1 MPMES
6 TSPSPRNGL
15 VTPCLR
21 YHDARAAIDWLTRVV
36 GFQPHLVVPGETERQ
51 IVHAQLVLG
60 AGMVML
66 SSDKQDQYGF
76 RAPTPD
82 GLGAACLCFIIHDL
96 DGLLDRVR
104 GAGVEPLEGGIID
117 TGYGGR
123 AFTIRDPEGHVW
135 HFGTYDPWQ
144 PPAA

>member
-1 MPMES
+1 MPIEL
-6 TSPSPRNGL
+6 TAPSPRDGL

-36 GFQPHLVVPGETERQ
+36 GFQPHLVVPGATENE
-51 IVHAQLVLG
+51 IIHSELVLG

-66 SSDKQDQYGF
+66 GSDKQDQYGF
-76 RAPTPD
+76 HAPGPD
-82 GLGAACLCFIIHDL
+82 GRGAACLCFIIQDV
-96 DGLLDRVR
+96 DGLLARVR
-104 GAGVEPLEGGIID
+104 AAGVEPLEGGI
-117 TGYGGR
+117 TETSYGSR

-144 PPAA
+144 APAA